1 MNENEREEFKML
13 KTIRNVFFVLSA
25 VFCWGIAGSIELER
39 LTLTQG
45 ASYIAAVFAA
55 CAIVALAE
63 FSFRAAKV
71 LITLYAIK
79 RKKAR
84 HTAYISRNYNK
95 RGVSV

>member
-1 MNENEREEFKML
+1 ML
-13 KTIRNVFFVLSA
+13 KTVRNVFFVLSA

-39 LTLTQG
+39 LTLTEGG
-45 ASYIAAVFAA
+45 AYIAAAFAA
-55 CAIVALAE
+55 CAVVALAE

-84 HTAYISRNYNK
+84 HTAHIARNYNK
-95 RGVSV
+95 GRVSV